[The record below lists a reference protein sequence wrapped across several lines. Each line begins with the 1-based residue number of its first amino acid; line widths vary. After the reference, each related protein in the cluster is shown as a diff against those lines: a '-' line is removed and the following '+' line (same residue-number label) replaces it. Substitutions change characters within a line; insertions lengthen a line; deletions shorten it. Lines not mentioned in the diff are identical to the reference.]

1 MLLKCSIQGG
11 WGNRKRKCPLFWQQH
26 WVSQR
31 AGNPKRGKP
40 LWERNNVL
48 TVENIGKQSE
58 RNTLMNEEAQGMPW
72 I

>member
-1 MLLKCSIQGG
+1 MF
-11 WGNRKRKCPLFWQQH
+11 NRGEKKTEKRKFPLFWQQH

-48 TVENIGKQSE
+48 TVRRENIGKQSE

-72 I
+72 T